1 MLLLLNPRDMQHEPC
16 HRCILWILAFD
27 RKENENENNAGDE
40 KIRYTGNT
48 LCDLLPRFSPTRTH
62 APLFV
67 GFRSVTESACNRLHI
82 KCATVLNRNDLTVT
96 SQSLYKRYMSDIIS
110 NDAAHPEWRQL
121 CQAAL
126 FEFNPAKLLERIA
139 RARNAILDRIEDGH
153 SKSPNSEQSA
163 LREALAT
170 LDTLRG
176 ITERQNGYQSK
187 AS

>member
-1 MLLLLNPRDMQHEPC
+1 MNGRLLRAIHKVHFTLPKRHWRSR
-16 HRCILWILAFD
+16 H
-27 RKENENENNAGDE
+27 AGALS
-40 KIRYTGNT
+40 KIRCRRGEKQAEGRHESY
-48 LCDLLPRFSPTRTH
+48 STH
-62 APLFV
+62 CPDIFAPI
-67 GFRSVTESACNRLHI
+67 SSESACNRLHI
-82 KCATVLNRNDLTVT
+82 KRATVLNRNDLTVT